1 MSDYKYSIEAKNVNK
16 TFIKKTQE
24 VKALIDFS
32 ITIKKGTIHGLL
44 GPNGAGKST
53 FINILGGL
61 VKKNSG
67 EVNVCGINIDK
78 NIKLSKFKI
87 GIVPQEL
94 NIDPFFSPAELLELQ
109 AGLYGVPK
117 KKRKTDEILEN
128 LKLTDQRNAYAR
140 TLSGGMRRRLLIGKA
155 LVHDPEI
162 IILDEPTAG
171 VDIDI
176 RTSVWN
182 YIKRISGQGK
192 TVCLTTHYLEEA
204 ENLCDNI
211 TIINHGK
218 KIIEGSKNDLLNI
231 ISTKSVTF
239 VLNKNIDIP
248 KDLKDFN
255 AFIDNGELKLSYDK
269 NKTNIK
275 KIIDILNINK
285 IDFKEGSV
293 EDFKKLGFEDAFEIS
308 AEHNLGFEKLI
319 KQILKHLPESE
330 TQEDINHPKITI
342 IGKPNVGKSSLLNAI
357 SKQDLMITSPV
368 SGTTI
373 DAVEFEINYKGKK
386 YRFVDTAGVKK
397 KSKTILKEEKLSTSK
412 SFSAI
417 EYADLCLMVL
427 DGSDQFNEQ
436 DLKLISK
443 INDVGRSMII
453 VINKLDL
460 FKGEEKKVLERLALM
475 APYLDSYPKVFL
487 PQS

>member
-16 TFIKKTQE
+16 TFLKKNQE

-32 ITIKKGTIHGLL
+32 ITIKRGTIHGLL

-53 FINILGGL
+53 FINVLGSL

-67 EVNVCGINIDK
+67 HVSICGIDIDK
-78 NIKLSKFKI
+78 NSKLSKFKI

-117 KKRKTDEILEN
+117 RKRKTDEILEN

-176 RTSVWN
+176 RNSVWN
-182 YIKRISGQGK
+182 YIKRISKQGK
-192 TVCLTTHYLEEA
+192 TICLTTHYLEEA

-211 TIINHGK
+211 SIINFGK

-231 ISTKSVTF
+231 ISTKSVAF
-239 VLNKNIDIP
+239 VLTKNINIP
-248 KDLKDFN
+248 NDLNEFKPILAN
-255 AFIDNGELKLSYDK
+255 NILTLNYDK

-275 KIIDILNINK
+275 KIINILNINK
-285 IDFKEGSV
+285 IEFIEINTNEGDL
-293 EDFKKLGFEDAFEIS
+293 EDVFKKVVKNNDANS
-308 AEHNLGFEKLI
+308 
-319 KQILKHLPESE
+319 
-330 TQEDINHPKITI
+330 
-342 IGKPNVGKSSLLNAI
+342 
-357 SKQDLMITSPV
+357 
-368 SGTTI
+368 
-373 DAVEFEINYKGKK
+373 
-386 YRFVDTAGVKK
+386 
-397 KSKTILKEEKLSTSK
+397 
-412 SFSAI
+412 
-417 EYADLCLMVL
+417 
-427 DGSDQFNEQ
+427 
-436 DLKLISK
+436 
-443 INDVGRSMII
+443 
-453 VINKLDL
+453 
-460 FKGEEKKVLERLALM
+460 
-475 APYLDSYPKVFL
+475 
-487 PQS
+487 

>member
-16 TFIKKTQE
+16 TFLKKTQE
-24 VKALIDFS
+24 VKALVDFS
-32 ITIKKGTIHGLL
+32 IKIKKGTIHGLL

-239 VLNKNIDIP
+239 ILNKNIDIP

-255 AFIDNGELKLSYDK
+255 PVIDNGVLKLSYDK

-275 KIIDILNINK
+275 KIIDILNINE
-285 IDFKEGSV
+285 IGFKEINTFEGDL
-293 EDFKKLGFEDAFEIS
+293 ED
-308 AEHNLGFEKLI
+308 
-319 KQILKHLPESE
+319 
-330 TQEDINHPKITI
+330 
-342 IGKPNVGKSSLLNAI
+342 
-357 SKQDLMITSPV
+357 
-368 SGTTI
+368 
-373 DAVEFEINYKGKK
+373 
-386 YRFVDTAGVKK
+386 
-397 KSKTILKEEKLSTSK
+397 
-412 SFSAI
+412 
-417 EYADLCLMVL
+417 
-427 DGSDQFNEQ
+427 
-436 DLKLISK
+436 
-443 INDVGRSMII
+443 
-453 VINKLDL
+453 
-460 FKGEEKKVLERLALM
+460 
-475 APYLDSYPKVFL
+475 VFL
-487 PQS
+487 KVVNKK

>member
-16 TFIKKTQE
+16 IFLKRRQE

-32 ITIKKGTIHGLL
+32 ITIKRGTIHGLL

-53 FINILGGL
+53 FINVLGGL

-67 EVNVCGINIDK
+67 QVSICGIDIDK

-117 KKRKTDEILEN
+117 RKRKTEEILEN

-176 RTSVWN
+176 RTSVWD
-182 YIKRISGQGK
+182 YIRRISKQGK
-192 TVCLTTHYLEEA
+192 TICLTTHYLEEA

-211 TIINHGK
+211 SIINHGK
-218 KIIEGSKNDLLNI
+218 KTIEGSKDELLNI
-231 ISTKSVTF
+231 ISTKTVSF
-239 VLNKNIDIP
+239 VLDKKLEIPIEFNEFKPILYNNI
-248 KDLKDFN
+248 
-255 AFIDNGELKLSYDK
+255 LKLSYDK

-275 KIIDILNINK
+275 KIIDILVRK
-285 IDFKEGSV
+285 EIDFKEINTSEGGL
-293 EDFKKLGFEDAFEIS
+293 ED
-308 AEHNLGFEKLI
+308 
-319 KQILKHLPESE
+319 
-330 TQEDINHPKITI
+330 
-342 IGKPNVGKSSLLNAI
+342 
-357 SKQDLMITSPV
+357 
-368 SGTTI
+368 
-373 DAVEFEINYKGKK
+373 
-386 YRFVDTAGVKK
+386 
-397 KSKTILKEEKLSTSK
+397 
-412 SFSAI
+412 
-417 EYADLCLMVL
+417 
-427 DGSDQFNEQ
+427 
-436 DLKLISK
+436 
-443 INDVGRSMII
+443 
-453 VINKLDL
+453 
-460 FKGEEKKVLERLALM
+460 
-475 APYLDSYPKVFL
+475 VFL
-487 PQS
+487 KVTKNK

>member
-16 TFIKKTQE
+16 TFLKKTQE
-24 VKALIDFS
+24 VKALVDFS

-239 VLNKNIDIP
+239 ILNKNIDVP
-248 KDLKDFN
+248 KDLKEFKPV
-255 AFIDNGELKLSYDK
+255 IDNGVLKLSYDK

-275 KIIDILNINK
+275 KIIDILNRNK
-285 IDFKEGSV
+285 IDFKEINTFEGDL
-293 EDFKKLGFEDAFEIS
+293 ED
-308 AEHNLGFEKLI
+308 
-319 KQILKHLPESE
+319 
-330 TQEDINHPKITI
+330 
-342 IGKPNVGKSSLLNAI
+342 
-357 SKQDLMITSPV
+357 
-368 SGTTI
+368 
-373 DAVEFEINYKGKK
+373 
-386 YRFVDTAGVKK
+386 
-397 KSKTILKEEKLSTSK
+397 
-412 SFSAI
+412 
-417 EYADLCLMVL
+417 
-427 DGSDQFNEQ
+427 
-436 DLKLISK
+436 
-443 INDVGRSMII
+443 
-453 VINKLDL
+453 
-460 FKGEEKKVLERLALM
+460 
-475 APYLDSYPKVFL
+475 VFL
-487 PQS
+487 KVVNKK

>member
-16 TFIKKTQE
+16 TFLKKNQE

-32 ITIKKGTIHGLL
+32 ITIKRGTIHGLL

-53 FINILGGL
+53 FINVLGGL

-67 EVNVCGINIDK
+67 DVRICGIDIDK
-78 NIKLSKFKI
+78 NTKLSKFKI

-117 KKRKTDEILEN
+117 RKRKTDEILEN

-176 RTSVWN
+176 RASVWD
-182 YIKRISGQGK
+182 YIKRISKQGK

-211 TIINHGK
+211 SIINHGK
-218 KIIEGSKNDLLNI
+218 KIIEGSKNELLNI
-231 ISTKSVTF
+231 ISTKTVSF
-239 VLNKNIDIP
+239 VLERNILVPNQLNEFKPI
-248 KDLKDFN
+248 LTN
-255 AFIDNGELKLSYDK
+255 NILKLSYDK

-275 KIIDILNINK
+275 NIIDLLTANQIG
-285 IDFKEGSV
+285 FKEINTSEGDL
-293 EDFKKLGFEDAFEIS
+293 EDVF
-308 AEHNLGFEKLI
+308 I
-319 KQILKHLPESE
+319 K
-330 TQEDINHPKITI
+330 
-342 IGKPNVGKSSLLNAI
+342 
-357 SKQDLMITSPV
+357 
-368 SGTTI
+368 
-373 DAVEFEINYKGKK
+373 
-386 YRFVDTAGVKK
+386 
-397 KSKTILKEEKLSTSK
+397 
-412 SFSAI
+412 
-417 EYADLCLMVL
+417 
-427 DGSDQFNEQ
+427 
-436 DLKLISK
+436 
-443 INDVGRSMII
+443 
-453 VINKLDL
+453 VIKD
-460 FKGEEKKVLERLALM
+460 K
-475 APYLDSYPKVFL
+475 
-487 PQS
+487 

>member
-16 TFIKKTQE
+16 TFLQKNQE

-32 ITIKKGTIHGLL
+32 ITIKRGVIHGLL

-53 FINILGGL
+53 FINVLGGL

-67 EVNVCGINIDK
+67 QVSICGIDIDK
-78 NIKLSKFKI
+78 NTKLSKFKI

-117 KKRKTDEILEN
+117 RKRKTDEILEN

-176 RTSVWN
+176 RTSVWD
-182 YIKRISGQGK
+182 YIKRISKQGK

-211 TIINHGK
+211 SIINHGK

-231 ISTKSVTF
+231 ISTKTVSF
-239 VLNKNIDIP
+239 VLEGKKLIPNQLNDYKPVLANNI
-248 KDLKDFN
+248 
-255 AFIDNGELKLSYDK
+255 LKLSYDK

-275 KIIDILNINK
+275 NIIDILISNQIGFSEIK
-285 IDFKEGSV
+285 TSEGDL
-293 EDFKKLGFEDAFEIS
+293 EDVF
-308 AEHNLGFEKLI
+308 I
-319 KQILKHLPESE
+319 K
-330 TQEDINHPKITI
+330 
-342 IGKPNVGKSSLLNAI
+342 
-357 SKQDLMITSPV
+357 
-368 SGTTI
+368 
-373 DAVEFEINYKGKK
+373 
-386 YRFVDTAGVKK
+386 
-397 KSKTILKEEKLSTSK
+397 
-412 SFSAI
+412 
-417 EYADLCLMVL
+417 
-427 DGSDQFNEQ
+427 
-436 DLKLISK
+436 
-443 INDVGRSMII
+443 
-453 VINKLDL
+453 VIKD
-460 FKGEEKKVLERLALM
+460 K
-475 APYLDSYPKVFL
+475 
-487 PQS
+487 